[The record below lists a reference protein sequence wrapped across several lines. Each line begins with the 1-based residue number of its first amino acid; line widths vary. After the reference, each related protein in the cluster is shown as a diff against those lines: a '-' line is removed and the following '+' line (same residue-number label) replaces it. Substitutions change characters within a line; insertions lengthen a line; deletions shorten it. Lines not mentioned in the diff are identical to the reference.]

1 VELQEGP
8 NEPPTPALIPSRGLV
23 LYSGRPGLLQAIPDP
38 PVQTQML
45 RGCSVPVLI

>member
-1 VELQEGP
+1 MRFQGGHYK
-8 NEPPTPALIPSRGLV
+8 PPTPALIPSQGLV
-23 LYSGRPGLLQAIPDP
+23 LYSGQPGLLQVIPDS